1 MGPLAGS
8 DVLSKVFRCSAKI
21 YGAIE
26 DDTYPDVLL
35 INHGIEGV
43 DNTGSLNNVFENEIK
58 KMVRFLDSNNTS
70 VIGIACN
77 TAHVYINSIN
87 VSQGTTLINLI
98 DVVSK
103 VASLSPSNYLLLTS
117 NTSKQQ
123 RLYHNYLDKYGVNF
137 SETNK
142 EQQSMLD
149 DAISLVMAHK
159 LSKAGKVMQKVLL
172 SAKQQGFSAVIAGCT
187 ELPIAIA
194 NSKNKYGLKITDSN
208 EELAKALLKKYYG
221 F

>member
-1 MGPLAGS
+1 
-8 DVLSKVFRCSAKI
+8 
-21 YGAIE
+21 
-26 DDTYPDVLL
+26 
-35 INHGIEGV
+35 
-43 DNTGSLNNVFENEIK
+43 
-58 KMVRFLDSNNTS
+58 MVSFLDTHNAA

-87 VSQGTTLINLI
+87 VGTGTTLINLI
-98 DVVSK
+98 DTVSK

-117 NTSKQQ
+117 NTSKEQ
-123 RLYHNYLDKYGVNF
+123 RLYHNYLDKYGVKF
-137 SETNK
+137 SETSK

-149 DAISLVMAHK
+149 DAIGLVMAHK

-208 EELAKALLKKYYG
+208 EELAKALLKNYYG
-221 F
+221 H